1 MEKKRFTFGALRKNY
16 PIGLEQVPIF
26 LFLAQKKVCAAMLKF
41 VLHCLAIRNEKPVKK
56 LGLSRAICFFN
67 INKFNLKLLFLR
79 AVTSCL
85 FGGSWAYVLFAALRE
100 EGVSFMGR
108 HLGFK

>member
-1 MEKKRFTFGALRKNY
+1 
-16 PIGLEQVPIF
+16 
-26 LFLAQKKVCAAMLKF
+26 MLKF

-79 AVTSCL
+79 SAPSCL
-85 FGGSWAYVLFAALRE
+85 FGGSWAYIFFAALRE

>member
-1 MEKKRFTFGALRKNY
+1 M
-16 PIGLEQVPIF
+16 
-26 LFLAQKKVCAAMLKF
+26 
-41 VLHCLAIRNEKPVKK
+41 
-56 LGLSRAICFFN
+56 RAICFFN

-79 AVTSCL
+79 AAPSCL

-108 HLGFK
+108 HLGFKRI